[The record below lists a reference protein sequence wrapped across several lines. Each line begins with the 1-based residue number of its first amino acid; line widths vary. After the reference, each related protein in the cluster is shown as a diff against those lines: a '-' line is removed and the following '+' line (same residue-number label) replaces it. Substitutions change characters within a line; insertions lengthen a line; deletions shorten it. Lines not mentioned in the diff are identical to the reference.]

1 MSGKRTRQRRESR
14 RKGQEAGRPVLKRG
28 NESTQRVEQSLLP
41 YPHALAFAFA
51 RTKPFA
57 FQVIFSTVLLLM
69 LPLPSDGNTAP
80 ETRISL
86 LPLPPT
92 GHIASERKSQR
103 RAVGQDC
110 PKNPKSQSVCST
122 DRKFLDKW
130 MRMSGSGTCVD
141 GDCRC
146 VPGMTTGPA
155 CEYLTW
161 AGISLALSL
170 PGSLACTNASWF
182 CLCACVCGV

>member
-1 MSGKRTRQRRESR
+1 MTVFRSLTQIIARQVKFICSRIKKRREPRVSVVTLKLCEASAFFFPKKFEVNRMDKRTRQPRDRR

-110 PKNPKSQSVCST
+110 PKNPKSQSVC
-122 DRKFLDKW
+122 
-130 MRMSGSGTCVD
+130 
-141 GDCRC
+141 
-146 VPGMTTGPA
+146 
-155 CEYLTW
+155 
-161 AGISLALSL
+161 
-170 PGSLACTNASWF
+170 
-182 CLCACVCGV
+182 